1 MDLPSDLQ
9 AVVRS
14 GPRPLFSTV
23 SGAHLYGFPSP
34 DSDVDLRGVFVLPMR
49 DVLGLKT
56 PKETITI
63 NQTRQGVEVDWV
75 AHDVRKFCQLMTR
88 RNGYVLE
95 QLYSPL
101 VVLGGSRHDELKSIG
116 KGCITRPLYFHYRG
130 FLHNQRKLLA
140 RPGAT
145 VKDLL
150 YAYRVVLTGI
160 KVLHSGEVEANLNVL
175 AEEFSLPRVRE
186 LIRRKQAGGEHLAL
200 RGGEAELH
208 ATALAR
214 LEEALD
220 TAHVDCTLPTEPT
233 TFEELSE
240 FVFRARMDL
249 G

>member
-1 MDLPSDLQ
+1 MDMPDLQ
-9 AVVRS
+9 TVVRS
-14 GPRPLFSTV
+14 GPRPLFATV

-34 DSDVDLRGVFVLPMR
+34 DSDIDLRGVFVLPLR

-63 NQTRQGVEVDWV
+63 SQTRNGVEVDWV

-101 VVLGGSRHDELKSIG
+101 TVLGGQRHEDLKAIG
-116 KGCITRPLYFHYRG
+116 QGCIIRPLYFHYRG

-145 VKDLL
+145 VKELL

-160 KVLHSGEVEANLNVL
+160 KVLHSGQIEANLKLL
-175 AEEFSLPRVRE
+175 AEEYSTPRVRE
-186 LIRRKQAGGEHLAL
+186 LIARKHQGGEHLAL
-200 RGGEAELH
+200 RGGEADTH
-208 ATALAR
+208 GKALDQ
-214 LEEALD
+214 LEQALD
-220 TAHVDCTLPTEPT
+220 TAHEDCTLPGEPT

-240 FVFRARMDL
+240 FVYRARLDL